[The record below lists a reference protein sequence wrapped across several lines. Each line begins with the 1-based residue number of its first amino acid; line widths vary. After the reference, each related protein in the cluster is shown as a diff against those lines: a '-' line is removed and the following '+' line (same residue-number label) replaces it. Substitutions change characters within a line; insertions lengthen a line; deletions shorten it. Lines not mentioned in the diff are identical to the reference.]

1 MTDEPNENHS
11 DAANEGNDDNSANAF
26 EGGLAC
32 NGCRRRK
39 LRCSREVPTC
49 QQCRK
54 ISSDCVYETKRVKPG
69 LKPGAVEML
78 QRRLDALE
86 KVIEQQGARATQ
98 DGTNSYD
105 TAKNSVSPPASTS
118 PYEILS
124 LFAREL
130 QRFNEMAATSPDHQ
144 VVIGPRDETPPN
156 RRRRVDP
163 GSAAGI
169 NGSRT
174 QVGLEIP
181 PMPIG
186 EALEAAMCSYFSH
199 IHPWIPIIHEG
210 RLRRRLLRPADNERL
225 RVVLYAIMFSASR
238 FIEDVEIASAWTL
251 PYEQQMN
258 ARDWIVA
265 EAMKSPSVESLQ
277 ALVIVAFNDIGNGE
291 GSLAWSL
298 VGSMTRTVE
307 YLQLTV
313 EIDGADRPSLIQ
325 PWVSLPPPQDW
336 TEAEE
341 RRRVFWSV
349 FNLDRFCSVSMGWNT
364 SLTSDDVSR
373 RLPCDGFTWRKEDPV
388 NTPYFGIWDKAA
400 GRIGNP
406 IAFFPSHYQASS
418 ESDKHSPSGPGASPG
433 AQLRGTDMS
442 AVGAFAYSVEAT
454 ESLSRVN
461 AYFLQ
466 QKVNI
471 QDNRDLSNWLTRF
484 KELDLRLVHWK
495 MFLPQKWKANMARQ
509 TSRMDPNLTLAHITH
524 NTSII
529 LLHQVMAFPS
539 PEWSF
544 KDRLPS
550 LLSLETCQAAAVEIA
565 TITQNYLK
573 NAPPTAPVSS
583 QFAFGIYIGAKVLLL
598 YWRHAA
604 AQSSALH
611 TLAPEFWSLVRS
623 LDEMARRWTGP
634 HRQDCERLN
643 LAAKYSRK
651 LTQFH
656 NRCLG
661 DASYALS
668 VLQYTAEIDQTPS
681 PGRPASDAR
690 YQAGVGAFATASA
703 VRRESHPAQPRPDF
717 GLGDTVPVLPPT
729 QTAPVMGFT
738 TGPTG
743 LLQAQSPISATG
755 SGELGAISQ
764 IFMDQQFMN
773 MDRVISYDDGVF
785 QTEYEG
791 LW

>member
-11 DAANEGNDDNSANAF
+11 DAANEGNDDSSINAF

-54 ISSDCVYETKRVKPG
+54 IN
-69 LKPGAVEML
+69 
-78 QRRLDALE
+78 ALE
-86 KVIEQQGARATQ
+86 KLIEQQGPRVTQ
-98 DGTNSYD
+98 DGTNSQD
-105 TAKNSVSPPASTS
+105 TAKESVSPPASTN

-144 VVIGPRDETPPN
+144 AVNGPRDRPPPN
-156 RRRRVDP
+156 KRRRVDT
-163 GSAAGI
+163 GSAAGMT
-169 NGSRT
+169 GPRT

-186 EALEAAMCSYFSH
+186 EALEASMCSYFSH

-210 RLRRRLLRPADNERL
+210 RLRRRLVRPADNERL
-225 RVVLYAIMFSASR
+225 RVVLYAMMLSASR
-238 FIEDVEIASAWTL
+238 FIEDVEISSAWTL

-277 ALVIVAFNDIGNGE
+277 ALVIVAFND
-291 GSLAWSL
+291 
-298 VGSMTRTVE
+298 
-307 YLQLTV
+307 LTV
-313 EIDGADRPSLIQ
+313 EIDGTDRPSLIQ

-406 IAFFPSHYQASS
+406 IAFLPSHYQASS
-418 ESDKHSPSGPGASPG
+418 ESEKRSPSDPGASPG

-471 QDNRDLSNWLTRF
+471 RDNRDLSNWLTRF

-598 YWRHAA
+598 CWRHAA
-604 AQSSALH
+604 AQSSSLQ

-634 HRQDCERLN
+634 HRQDYERLN

-651 LTQFH
+651 LSQFH

-661 DASYALS
+661 DASYAIS
-668 VLQYTAEIDQTPS
+668 VLRYTAEIDQTPS
-681 PGRPASDAR
+681 LGRPGSDAR
-690 YQAGVGAFATASA
+690 HQAGIGAFATASA
-703 VRRESHPAQPRPDF
+703 ARRESHPAQPRPDF
-717 GLGDTVPVLPPT
+717 GLGDTFTVLPPT

-785 QTEYEG
+785 QSEYEG